1 MDGAPYKGQTI
12 FTPIISFVFLF
23 LKGVKNLAVAGSVIV
38 TNNPMAR
45 EKATGKYQVIFV
57 EGGYRDVLIK
67 VRDMVHLGHTLYTH
81 PLAGSIKPNQTPYRT
96 VAMSAEIREF
106 SMEDSQIISNSI
118 TVCDK
123 FAPPRSFP
131 QKTLKD
137 LQTADISLIWGA
149 MEGKSSVN

>member
-1 MDGAPYKGQTI
+1 MRRTLQRTGGIYADNI
-12 FTPIISFVFLF
+12 LCFSF
-23 LKGVKNLAVAGSVIV
+23 LKGVKSLAAAGCVIV

-45 EKATGKYQVIFV
+45 EKANGKYQVIFV

-67 VRDMVHLGHTLYTH
+67 VRDMVHLGHILYTH

-96 VAMSAEIREF
+96 VALSGKIREF

-123 FAPPRSFP
+123 FAPPKSFP
-131 QKTLKD
+131 QRVLKD

>member
-1 MDGAPYKGQTI
+1 M
-12 FTPIISFVFLF
+12 
-23 LKGVKNLAVAGSVIV
+23 AVAGCVIV

-45 EKATGKYQVIFV
+45 EKANGKYQVIFV

-67 VRDMVHLGHTLYTH
+67 VRDMVHIGHGLYTH

-96 VAMSAEIREF
+96 VALSAEIREF

-118 TVCDK
+118 TACDK
-123 FAPPRSFP
+123 FAPPRSFSK
-131 QKTLKD
+131 KTLKD
-137 LQTADISLIWGA
+137 LQTADISLIWSA